1 VTQLPLPSLDLRAGI
16 ELRQGFR
23 LQLAVKELLSS
34 LSKGG
39 DHGAEVGGTTR
50 LPKFWFS
57 VTWEHWCRRWA
68 RVVRSL
74 DARRHVVFTT
84 KDGKRDG
91 TAMQVGIRDGRVNV
105 V

>member
-1 VTQLPLPSLDLRAGI
+1 
-16 ELRQGFR
+16 
-23 LQLAVKELLSS
+23 
-34 LSKGG
+34 
-39 DHGAEVGGTTR
+39 
-50 LPKFWFS
+50 
-57 VTWEHWCRRWA
+57 
-68 RVVRSL
+68 VVRSL